1 MTAVQRSVKHTL
13 FAHALTQIRRCDD
26 MERII
31 RYINSEMR
39 RVIDSDTFSN
49 QQFLEDGDIDDAA
62 IDAAM
67 ESGRFDNI
75 YEGKASSFVLFR
87 QKRKREREREKGF
100 LYCIVPSTNQIQVS
114 NPFTAVLTLHTHFT
128 HFTQPLYCFCYFVCI
143 ICIHYLK
150 YVFILYLLSI

>member
-87 QKRKREREREKGF
+87 QKRKREREKGKKVS
-100 LYCIVPSTNQIQVS
+100 CIVLFHPQIKYKYQ
-114 NPFTAVLTLHTHFT
+114 TLSL
-128 HFTQPLYCFCYFVCI
+128 QY
-143 ICIHYLK
+143 
-150 YVFILYLLSI
+150 

>member
-75 YEGKASSFVLFR
+75 YEGKASFVFFLSLE
-87 QKRKREREREKGF
+87 KKEREREREKGF
-100 LYCIVPSTNQIQVS
+100 LYCIVPPQIKYKYQ
-114 NPFTAVLTLHTHFT
+114 TLSL
-128 HFTQPLYCFCYFVCI
+128 QY
-143 ICIHYLK
+143 
-150 YVFILYLLSI
+150 